1 MKQKLYLSGL
11 LLDGL
16 TILGMEFFAVFILG
30 LGKNFFQKSMI
41 TFFLT
46 HFFWFCHSCLY
57 VVGEEESKSRDA
69 AKEFLGWLLKLAV
82 LEVSGDLVG

>member
-1 MKQKLYLSGL
+1 
-11 LLDGL
+11 
-16 TILGMEFFAVFILG
+16 
-30 LGKNFFQKSMI
+30 MI